1 MTWQAISPWLAP
13 LVTGFVLFLFGKA
26 LPGLIVT
33 AIDGKFSDFRNEEV
47 ARMATHNDNENSH
60 PRLRVL
66 SEFEE
71 RMEKAFDEFRERLND
86 LGKQIEELRR
96 DLTKPTGA
104 ITKRKR

>member
-1 MTWQAISPWLAP
+1 VNWQAIAPWVAP
-13 LVTGFVLFLFGKA
+13 VATGFVLFLFGKA

-33 AIDGKFSDFRNEEV
+33 AIDGKFSEFRNEEV
-47 ARMATHNDNENSH
+47 GRMVTHNDNENSH

-71 RMEKAFDEFRERLND
+71 RMEKAFDEFRDRLND

-96 DLTKPTGA
+96 DLTKPTSS
-104 ITKRKR
+104 IQKRKR